1 VILRK
6 WAQRPAESDY
16 MILSPGTRLGPY
28 EIVSPL
34 GAGGMGTVYR
44 AHDTRLGRTVAVKL
58 ISSNAGSDPQ
68 ARMLF
73 EREGRAIAALNHPH
87 ICAIYDVGHYED
99 HDFLVM
105 EHVDGETLEQ
115 RLRRGPAA
123 LDEWFRIAIGVA
135 EALVAAHR
143 AGIIHRDL
151 KPSNVM
157 LTRGGVKL
165 MDFGIAKRRD
175 PERQGGATI
184 GPDATAPALATL
196 SGSLVGTVP
205 YMAPEQLEAGPIDA
219 RTDIFAF
226 GVLLF
231 EMATGTPAFS
241 GASPASYVAAI
252 LAEARPRASQSRPD
266 LPRSVDRIISVCLAR
281 DPDSRWQDATDL
293 LRQLRWAK
301 DDLLEGD
308 PATVSSPGKK
318 RLIHAYW
325 GAAVLTLVAALAYV
339 LSTNRDPSPP
349 PNPQPVIVLMDSPL
363 PGRVYD
369 PQTAAEGGTNAD
381 DITDALRALPVA
393 IRKENTSA
401 VWHREEQV
409 LLENPDLI
417 ISHHSCFVDERVGG
431 DQPAIIEHLSDQA
444 EFRLMLFFAYV
455 AARNPR
461 THFIVY
467 SRRAFQRKGG
477 EAVWLASTEANLPIL
492 RGRLH
497 PLTVP
502 GGRDH
507 ASFRQPATQ
516 ELIRTRVI
524 EVLAKRNK

>member
-1 VILRK
+1 MTLL
-6 WAQRPAESDY
+6 A
-16 MILSPGTRLGPY
+16 GTRLGPY
-28 EIVSPL
+28 EIISPL

-58 ISSNAGSDPQ
+58 ISSNVGSDPQ

-73 EREGRAIAALNHPH
+73 EREGRAVAALNHPH

-105 EHVDGETLEQ
+105 EHLEGETLEQ
-115 RLRRGPAA
+115 RLRRGPTA
-123 LDEWFRIAIGVA
+123 LDEWFQIAIGIA

-175 PERQGGATI
+175 PVRQSARDV
-184 GPDATAPALATL
+184 GPDATATAFATL

-205 YMAPEQLEAGPIDA
+205 YMAPEQLEGGPIDA

-226 GVLLF
+226 GALLF
-231 EMATGTPAFS
+231 EMATGNPAFS
-241 GASPASYVAAI
+241 GSSTASHVAAI
-252 LAEARPRASQSRPD
+252 LAETRPRALQSRPD

-293 LRQLRWAK
+293 LRELRWAK
-301 DDLLEGD
+301 DDLLDVD
-308 PATVSSPGKK
+308 PAKVFSPGKK
-318 RLIHAYW
+318 WLIHTYW
-325 GAAVLTLVAALAYV
+325 GAAVFALVAALTYV
-339 LSTNRDPSPP
+339 LSTNRDPLPP

-369 PQTAAEGGTNAD
+369 PQTQKEGDTNAD

-409 LLENPDLI
+409 RLENPDLV
-417 ISHHSCFVDERVGG
+417 ISHISCFVDQRVAG
-431 DQPAIIEHLSDQA
+431 DQP
-444 EFRLMLFFAYV
+444 
-455 AARNPR
+455 
-461 THFIVY
+461 
-467 SRRAFQRKGG
+467 
-477 EAVWLASTEANLPIL
+477 
-492 RGRLH
+492 
-497 PLTVP
+497 
-502 GGRDH
+502 
-507 ASFRQPATQ
+507 
-516 ELIRTRVI
+516 
-524 EVLAKRNK
+524 